1 MKLPCPST
9 QCDYVTEEVD
19 IQAALTLLAMLKE
32 IDHQG
37 NGPVATPQSC
47 QRKPEKYPRP
57 NITIGAMAGV
67 MMTLANVYKV
77 NRTMKGKDRLK
88 VSHMFYGPYETS
100 SKLDGFSHLRSEWT
114 MQRRGSWP

>member
-1 MKLPCPST
+1 MEKL
-9 QCDYVTEEVD
+9 EKIGEV
-19 IQAALTLLAMLKE
+19 AKNNVVKAK
-32 IDHQG
+32 
-37 NGPVATPQSC
+37 SC
-47 QRKPEKYPRP
+47 
-57 NITIGAMAGV
+57 NIGAMAGV